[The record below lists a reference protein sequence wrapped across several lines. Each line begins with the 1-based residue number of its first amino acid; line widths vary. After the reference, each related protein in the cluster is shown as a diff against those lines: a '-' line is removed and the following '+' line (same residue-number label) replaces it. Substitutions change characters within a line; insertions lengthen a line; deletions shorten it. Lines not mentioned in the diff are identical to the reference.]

1 MARGGR
7 GKTFS
12 QLVRI
17 TWQFIAIAI
26 FIAQISISIAQ
37 ISIFIARL
45 GIFIEDMSHTKPTS
59 VRFLGALEINIGYM
73 LLGALQH

>member
-1 MARGGR
+1 MAGGGR

-45 GIFIEDMSHTKPTS
+45 GIFIEDMSPLNPQ
-59 VRFLGALEINIGYM
+59 VLCFWGGL
-73 LLGALQH
+73 